1 MKKSENI
8 DPFMPSSPDSGNRGQ
23 QNVTLAEVLLAWFL
37 GEFGAHKFYRKKIG
51 MGILYLLTMGLF
63 GIGWL
68 GDAISLTVQFFYQ
81 TEWGSKKQKVGSYVA
96 AVLCLLILASCG
108 GNGSSEASATEP
120 QETVYATEAIAETTS
135 APTEAPTTEP
145 TTVETTQPPTTEPET
160 EATTEPEP
168 TTQATTE
175 ATEPEPT
182 TQPTTKATEPEE
194 EMVWI
199 PTKGGSKYH
208 RWSGCSNMDNPAEVT
223 ISQAKARGFTPC
235 KRCY

>member
-1 MKKSENI
+1 MGLRSRKGINPGGDEAKQPPKKRTGWLWAGTVLCWCYMLI
-8 DPFMPSSPDSGNRGQ
+8 FLPSLSSILFALLSILLIPVKAADTLRARVKAVGRTRWIAAVVLLMVASLVAPTGKLGSSSRGQ
-23 QNVTLAEVLLAWFL
+23 AMEPTTAP
-37 GEFGAHKFYRKKIG
+37 
-51 MGILYLLTMGLF
+51 T
-63 GIGWL
+63 
-68 GDAISLTVQFFYQ
+68 T
-81 TEWGSKKQKVGSYVA
+81 A
-96 AVLCLLILASCG
+96 ATQ
-108 GNGSSEASATEP
+108 EASEP
-120 QETVYATEAIAETTS
+120 TTKPTT
-135 APTEAPTTEP
+135 APATEP

-182 TQPTTKATEPEE
+182 TQATTEATEPEE

-208 RWSGCSNMDNPAEVT
+208 RWPDCSNMDNPAEVT